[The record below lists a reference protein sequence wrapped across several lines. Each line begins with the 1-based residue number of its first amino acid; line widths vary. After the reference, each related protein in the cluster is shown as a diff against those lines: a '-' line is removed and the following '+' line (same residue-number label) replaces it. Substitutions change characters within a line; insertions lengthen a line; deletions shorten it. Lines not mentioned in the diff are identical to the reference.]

1 MRKNDYKKKERP
13 SAIHSPH
20 GRLTAVRD
28 HFIDANK
35 MVAAARKEGGE
46 P

>member
-1 MRKNDYKKKERP
+1 MKKNNYTKKERP
-13 SAIHSPH
+13 FAIHSPH
-20 GRLTAVRD
+20 GRLTVGNYFADVS
-28 HFIDANK
+28 K